1 MRGLLFTS
9 CSVSFTSLQI
19 LVTFFLLQCCV
30 ENPLHKRGSFIIKV
44 SPVAIAVADGR
55 RAEQMSVI
63 ECRWCTGGGSYCAH
77 WEIFRAGWTC
87 GAVCAWSRLA
97 LRALA

>member
-1 MRGLLFTS
+1 MRDLLFTS

-19 LVTFFLLQCCV
+19 LVTFFLY
-30 ENPLHKRGSFIIKV
+30 KRGSFIIKV

>member
-19 LVTFFLLQCCV
+19 LVTFFLLQCWV

-63 ECRWCTGGGSYCAH
+63 ECRWCTGSGSYCAH
-77 WEIFRAGWTC
+77 WEIFCAGWTC
-87 GAVCAWSRLA
+87 GAACAWSRLA

>member
-19 LVTFFLLQCCV
+19 LVTFFLLQCWV

-63 ECRWCTGGGSYCAH
+63 
-77 WEIFRAGWTC
+77 FRAGWTC

>member
-1 MRGLLFTS
+1 MRSIGG
-9 CSVSFTSLQI
+9 
-19 LVTFFLLQCCV
+19 
-30 ENPLHKRGSFIIKV
+30 GSFIIKV